1 MALPYP
7 SMSFVPLDILTAEEM
22 NHMVAND
29 QYVGAKFPI
38 QTSDLDDASVT
49 VDKVNRSSFMVL
61 KPLLTT
67 DVGDGAVR
75 TVTLPS
81 RSLTAFFIFINTHIN
96 RNEVYFLTTYG
107 TTCRVT
113 NVVFSGTSTEKTT
126 FSYNSTDNILTIN
139 GASNCRG
146 QLYHAVL
153 SNAQ

>member
-38 QTSDLDDASVT
+38 QTSDLGDASIT
-49 VDKVNRSSFMVL
+49 VDKVNSSSFMVL
-61 KPLLTT
+61 KPLLPS
-67 DVGDGAVR
+67 DVGDSAVR
-75 TVTLPS
+75 TVTLPA
-81 RSLTAFFIFINTHIN
+81 RNLTAFFLFINSHIN
-96 RNEVYFLTTYG
+96 KNEVFFLTTYG
-107 TTCRVT
+107 AVCRISGIVS
-113 NVVFSGTSTEKTT
+113 SGTATATT